1 MKGTGEQDISPE
13 EKSWRESNIKIK
25 NSALGFL
32 YSLSHFYFIFNLLF
46 NFPFLESRV
55 RVGWWSIKML
65 QVMKQEK
72 DIEGSRRIMSYNMH
86 NVCWP

>member
-32 YSLSHFYFIFNLLF
+32 YSLSHFILFSIYFSIFYF
-46 NFPFLESRV
+46 
-55 RVGWWSIKML
+55 
-65 QVMKQEK
+65 
-72 DIEGSRRIMSYNMH
+72 RI
-86 NVCWP
+86 